1 MINLEQVKLLET
13 KVAKTI
19 DFVEKVSKENT
30 ALLRR
35 EAELQEKLET
45 YQKRIDELEVLI
57 MGFKEEQGHIEDGI
71 LAALDRLSEFEEAI
85 EKSLK
90 EKPHG
95 KSDGVA
101 AGNNAAGS
109 NAAGSRHTAK
119 DTIKSPG
126 HNLPQKKQSKEE
138 LIPQQGEER
147 EGQAGFGDSNEKIC
161 FEIPDDETADD
172 ILDPLTETL
181 DEDAGDGNSPAEGGE
196 LDIF

>member
-19 DFVEKVSKENT
+19 DFVERTSKENT

-35 EAELQEKLET
+35 EAELQDKLEA

-57 MGFKEEQGHIEDGI
+57 MGFKEEQGRIEDGI
-71 LAALDRLSEFEEAI
+71 LAALDRRSQIEEAKK
-85 EKSLK
+85 KSMK

-95 KSDGVA
+95 KTV
-101 AGNNAAGS
+101 
-109 NAAGSRHTAK
+109 K

-126 HNLPQKKQSKEE
+126 HNSQQKKTAKEE
-138 LIPQQGEER
+138 LIPQQEE
-147 EGQAGFGDSNEKIC
+147 EQDGAATSGDFNEKVC
-161 FEIPDDETADD
+161 FEIPDDETVDD
-172 ILDPLTETL
+172 ILDPLTET
-181 DEDAGDGNSPAEGGE
+181 DEDAGDGNSPAEGEE

>member
-19 DFVEKVSKENT
+19 DFVDKISKENA
-30 ALLRR
+30 ALIRR

-57 MGFKEEQGHIEDGI
+57 RGFKEEQGRIEDGI
-71 LAALDRLSEFEEAI
+71 LSALDRLSQFEEAI

-90 EKPHG
+90 DKPQG
-95 KSDGVA
+95 KSV
-101 AGNNAAGS
+101 
-109 NAAGSRHTAK
+109 K
-119 DTIKSPG
+119 DAIKSPG
-126 HNLPQKKQSKEE
+126 HNLPQKKQAKEE
-138 LIPQQGEER
+138 TVPQPGGEHGEQGDT
-147 EGQAGFGDSNEKIC
+147 GAFNEKIC

-181 DEDAGDGNSPAEGGE
+181 DEEAGEGNSPAEGGE

>member
-35 EAELQEKLET
+35 EAELQEKLEAA
-45 YQKRIDELEVLI
+45 QKRIDELEVLI

-71 LAALDRLSEFEEAI
+71 LAALDRLSQFEGAI
-85 EKSLK
+85 DKSLK
-90 EKPHG
+90 EKPQG
-95 KSDGVA
+95 KPI
-101 AGNNAAGS
+101 
-109 NAAGSRHTAK
+109 K

-126 HNLPQKKQSKEE
+126 HNVPQKKPAKEE
-138 LIPQQGEER
+138 LIPQQGEE
-147 EGQAGFGDSNEKIC
+147 QADFGASTEKIC

-181 DEDAGDGNSPAEGGE
+181 DEEAGDGNSPAEGGE

>member
-19 DFVEKVSKENT
+19 DFVEKVSKENA
-30 ALLRR
+30 ALLRQ

-57 MGFKEEQGHIEDGI
+57 MGFKEEQGRIEDGI
-71 LAALDRLSEFEEAI
+71 LAALDRLSQFEEAI
-85 EKSLK
+85 ERSMK

-95 KSDGVA
+95 KSDIIASGA
-101 AGNNAAGS
+101 HN
-109 NAAGSRHTAK
+109 AGSRHAVK

-126 HNLPQKKQSKEE
+126 HNLPQKKQAKEE
-138 LIPQQGEER
+138 LVPHQAEEQD
-147 EGQAGFGDSNEKIC
+147 EQAGFGAGGEKIC
-161 FEIPDDETADD
+161 FEIPDNEAVVDD
-172 ILDPLTETL
+172 ISDLLIETR
-181 DEDAGDGNSPAEGGE
+181 DEEADDGNSPAEGGE